1 MTGDGRRMMEDGWWM
16 MVMMDDELIGP
27 SIGVSNVSELAA
39 CDIANKGCATSGR
52 RKVSTRISR
61 CTDIES
67 MEYTATLLG
76 SNKTILASKKHVL
89 GSSTTRLG
97 SKNILPYNN
106 NTIIHYRTFNSL
118 LVHFWFTFDSLLV
131 HLLFIVGSLVVH
143 SRFTFG

>member
-1 MTGDGRRMMEDGWWM
+1 MTGDGRRMMDDGWWM

-27 SIGVSNVSELAA
+27 SIGVSNVSEFVA

-97 SKNILPYNN
+97 SKKHF
-106 NTIIHYRTFNSL
+106 TIQ
-118 LVHFWFTFDSLLV
+118 
-131 HLLFIVGSLVVH
+131 
-143 SRFTFG
+143 